1 MRKAIAMFL
10 NITLS
15 STQKQTRPKPRSDK
29 FSQGKVTRPFFDPDS
44 SLLIAREVRG
54 NSSLHYLS
62 KAAKKGMLKQ
72 RVCMAMQCKL
82 WRVPFLRNQLHKTI
96 EHIYRLHL

>member
-29 FSQGKVTRPFFDPDS
+29 FSQGKVTRRFFDTDS
-44 SLLIAREVRG
+44 SLLIAREARG
-54 NSSLHYLS
+54 NSSLHCLS
-62 KAAKKGMLKQ
+62 KAAKKVMLKQ
-72 RVCMAMQCKL
+72 RVFMTMQCKL
-82 WRVPFLRNQLHKTI
+82 WSVPFLRNQ
-96 EHIYRLHL
+96 